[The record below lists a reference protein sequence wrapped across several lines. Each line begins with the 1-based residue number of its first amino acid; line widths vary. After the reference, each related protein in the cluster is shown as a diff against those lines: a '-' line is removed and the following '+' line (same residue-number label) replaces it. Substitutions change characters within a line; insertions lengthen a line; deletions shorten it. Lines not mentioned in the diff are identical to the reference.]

1 MNVLDRWRSFPI
13 AVSCMR
19 GSARRGRGR
28 SLPRS
33 RLRHLVSIAFA
44 VLAHHDGLA
53 TATTTSLLS
62 PRRIVLRRRFQDY
75 RKGWTY
81 GRWDMGGAQPT
92 TCHCHCQGALYMGS
106 NKMEQSYW
114 PRGVNWTAGLSFM
127 VQDHE
132 KAKVRCLPVNDRED
146 FWDING

>member
-1 MNVLDRWRSFPI
+1 MNVLDRWRSFPN

-19 GSARRGRGR
+19 GSASGGGRRGRGR

-33 RLRHLVSIAFA
+33 RLRHLVS
-44 VLAHHDGLA
+44 L
-53 TATTTSLLS
+53 LLS
-62 PRRIVLRRRFQDY
+62 FPIMVWPQRPPLPFSPLVESFPTVDSRTAEKVERMADGI
-75 RKGWTY
+75 W
-81 GRWDMGGAQPT
+81 GAQPT

-114 PRGVNWTAGLSFM
+114 PRGVNRTPGLSFR

-146 FWDING
+146 F